1 VRRGRVGTGLLLVVG
16 LVFALLGQF
25 YFANRRE
32 YVWDGV
38 LLWAVA
44 LFSFGLLLGRTGRE
58 RTGQRHRGLLAWLR
72 VPPAR
77 AVAVVGGTGLVLV
90 AGWLARQRP
99 DTADFGGVFLLWL
112 VGGACF
118 MLGFVPALG
127 CSVSAVVGGIAGW
140 GSPDC
145 GPARAGGAAGQRVGE
160 SRGGGESRGRVVH
173 RCRSRWAELA
183 GLALLLLG
191 ALVVRGVNLEHI
203 PANLGGDEGTWGM
216 EGLAMFA
223 DGRMANPF
231 TTRWLAFPS
240 LSFLASGLSM
250 RMFGATVA
258 GLRALSALVGTATV
272 LTTFLLARELWGW
285 RVGWWSAVAL
295 AFGHFHIHYSR
306 LAVNNIGDSLFI
318 TLALW
323 LFVRGLRS
331 RRAIYFALAGAVTGL
346 GWYGYFGA
354 RLIGV
359 LVALY
364 VAWRAVVEY
373 RFLARYGRLLLVM
386 LGAALVVAF
395 PLVLHYAVN
404 PEALLSRS
412 RQVSLFASG
421 WLAREQATTGRSIG
435 SLLLQQLWRSISAF
449 HYTLDPTFWY
459 RPSIPLLDCVSG
471 VLFILG
477 ILWATGHWRWP
488 ANGLLLMWF
497 WLALIFGWVLTENP
511 PSSMRLV
518 IVAPALALSVGLGLN
533 WLLDLLDHLHIHAS
547 RFTHH
552 GLRITHYALCTWSVA
567 ALLTVIAI
575 LNLHYY
581 FIVYTPTRVY
591 GNPTAEIA
599 TELGRALAR
608 RGGRADTRRPTDSGH
623 SCVVHFYGPPFIYWD
638 FGTLRF
644 LARGVEG
651 MDVPPP
657 GEGEAPVPD
666 RSKGACFVFLRERMD
681 ELAQVRARYPGG
693 VETFTHSS
701 VDGRPLYVS
710 YEIGPVAMNA
720 DRNPNDQ

>member
-1 VRRGRVGTGLLLVVG
+1 VGVVC
-16 LVFALLGQF
+16 
-25 YFANRRE
+25 
-32 YVWDGV
+32 
-38 LLWAVA
+38 
-44 LFSFGLLLGRTGRE
+44 
-58 RTGQRHRGLLAWLR
+58 
-72 VPPAR
+72 
-77 AVAVVGGTGLVLV
+77 
-90 AGWLARQRP
+90 
-99 DTADFGGVFLLWL
+99 FL
-112 VGGACF
+112 
-118 MLGFVPALG
+118 LGFVPVLSGNSSGRKMWQMAPTA
-127 CSVSAVVGGIAGW
+127 AVDDI
-140 GSPDC
+140 
-145 GPARAGGAAGQRVGE
+145 RQ
-160 SRGGGESRGRVVH
+160 VVDVWRRLIH
-173 RCRSRWAELA
+173 CCRSRRVELV
-183 GLALLLLG
+183 GLALLLLS
-191 ALVVRGVNLEHI
+191 ALFVRGVNLEHI

-250 RMFGATVA
+250 CVFGETVT
-258 GLRALSALVGTATV
+258 GLRAFSALAGTATV
-272 LTTFLLARELWGW
+272 LTTFLLARELWGR
-285 RVGWWSAVAL
+285 RVGWWAAVAL
-295 AFGHFHIHYSR
+295 AFGHFHIHFSR
-306 LAVNNIGDSLFI
+306 LAVNNIGDGLFI

-323 LFVRGLRS
+323 LLVRGLRS
-331 RRAIYFALAGAVTGL
+331 RRAIHFALAGAVAGL

-373 RFLARYGRLLLVM
+373 RFLARYGRLLLIL
-386 LGAALVVAF
+386 LGAALVVAS
-395 PLVLHYAVN
+395 PLLLHYAVN
-404 PEALLSRS
+404 PDALLSRS

-435 SLLLQQLWRSISAF
+435 SLLLQQFWRSISAF

-518 IVAPALALSVGLGLN
+518 IMSPALALLVGLGLN
-533 WLLDLLDHLHIHAS
+533 WLLDLLKHL
-547 RFTHH
+547 RFPHPAF
-552 GLRITHYALCTWSVA
+552 RTWSVVT
-567 ALLTVIAI
+567 LLVIIAI

-581 FIVYTPTRVY
+581 FIVYTPMRIY
-591 GNPTAEIA
+591 GNPTAEVT

-608 RGGRADTRRPTDSGH
+608 REDRADTKRPADRGLPADSGH
-623 SCVVHFYGPPFIYWD
+623 PCVVYFYGPPFIYWD

-657 GEGEAPVPD
+657 GEGESPVPD
-666 RSKGACFVFLRERMD
+666 RGKGACFVFLRERMD

-710 YEIGPVAMNA
+710 YEIGPVAMN
-720 DRNPNDQ
+720 NEQ